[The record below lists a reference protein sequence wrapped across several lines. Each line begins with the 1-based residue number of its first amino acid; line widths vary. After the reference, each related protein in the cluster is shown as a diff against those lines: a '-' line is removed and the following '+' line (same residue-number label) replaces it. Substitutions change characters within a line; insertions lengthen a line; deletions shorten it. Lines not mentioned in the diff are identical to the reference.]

1 MPPTT
6 RYRFGDVVLVRF
18 PLTDQSTTKNR
29 PAIVVSSASYHRE
42 RSDLILMAVTS
53 QIGATRRSGDILV
66 EEWKEAGLLK
76 PSVVKPVIA
85 TVQRDRVLRRLGH
98 LGKDDR
104 SSLRKSFSKIF
115 G

>member
-6 RYRFGDVVLVRF
+6 RYEFGDVVLVRF
-18 PLTDQSTTKNR
+18 PFTDQSTTKKR

-53 QIGATRRSGDILV
+53 QIGAMRRTGDILV
-66 EEWKEAGLLK
+66 EGWQEAGLLK
-76 PSVVKPVIA
+76 PSVVKPVVA
-85 TVQRDRVLRRLGH
+85 TVQRDGVLRRLGR

-104 SSLRKSFSKIF
+104 SSLRESFSKIC